1 MLCRLQ
7 GGVHANGA
15 LLLLSPSR
23 LESTEIHLCHV
34 HVFTGGLEMRRR
46 AGAQKQEK
54 PRGQSRALS
63 CMKAGLQNLIS
74 LTALAAGFKR
84 VWVCWVH

>member
-15 LLLLSPSR
+15 LLPLSPSC

-34 HVFTGGLEMRRR
+34 HVLTGGLEMRRR
-46 AGAQKQEK
+46 AGAQWQEK
-54 PRGQSRALS
+54 PCGQSGAPS

-74 LTALAAGFKR
+74 LTALAAGFKG
-84 VWVCWVH
+84 V

>member
-1 MLCRLQ
+1 MERYCYSARAA
-7 GGVHANGA
+7 GRA
-15 LLLLSPSR
+15 
-23 LESTEIHLCHV
+23 EIHLCHV

-46 AGAQKQEK
+46 VGAQRQEK
-54 PRGQSRALS
+54 PCGQNGALS

-84 VWVCWVH
+84 VSVCWVHCD